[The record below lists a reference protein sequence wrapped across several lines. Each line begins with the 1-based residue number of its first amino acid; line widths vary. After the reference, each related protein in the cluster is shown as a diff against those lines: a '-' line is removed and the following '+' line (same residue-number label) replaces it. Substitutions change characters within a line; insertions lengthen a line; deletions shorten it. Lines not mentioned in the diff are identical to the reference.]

1 MVSCREPI
9 TSLYTAVLIFY
20 FPRVTRHD
28 PLKKKKVVDGEA
40 IPVSPLRPFPISVP
54 IFFFHLYRSPHSLLS
69 RHFFSFLRRDLLCHF
84 LFLFLF
90 YFFIFILGCRKKRLL
105 RCCWYREQHQQKEI
119 DRPIV
124 WSWHTIFYMDRE
136 LGLSRRTALQDIRV
150 SFLEVFLSC
159 PAPTVGAR
167 SRVAL
172 SVQRLQDP
180 DALRTANPLRV
191 RSGASK

>member
-1 MVSCREPI
+1 MAKRFRFLPFAHFRFRSPFFSSISIAPLILSYLAISSASC
-9 TSLYTAVLIFY
+9 
-20 FPRVTRHD
+20 
-28 PLKKKKVVDGEA
+28 GA
-40 IPVSPLRPFPISVP
+40 IYYA
-54 IFFFHLYRSPHSLLS
+54 IFFSY
-69 RHFFSFLRRDLLCHF
+69 FFSIF
-84 LFLFLF
+84 
-90 YFFIFILGCRKKRLL
+90 FILGCRKKRLL

-191 RSGASK
+191 RSGASKWEEVYNFVSNSFPTCSNRKEATKQTN